1 MEFAARRVDL
11 VRELQLL
18 QGIIE
23 RRATLPAL
31 ACVLIEAE
39 AGELRLAAT
48 DLDVGVSSRCPASVS
63 KSGAAAVPG
72 RKLYEL
78 VKALPETE
86 VRVQVRGSSVRVAAD
101 RFDSKMQT
109 TPREDFPNLPQP
121 SGRGTTRLPGPMLRR
136 LIGWTQFAM
145 TGEDA
150 RYFFNGGLLVLRG
163 GSMSLVST
171 DGHRLALG
179 TVPREGTRGTD
190 SRTIVHRKAIA
201 ELARLLAEDGAD
213 VDFEPG
219 ESHLFFQVGDRRLFA
234 RVVEGQFP
242 EFEKL
247 VSQPGRRRA
256 ELERDALTGAV
267 RRVALLSSERT
278 RAVRF
283 AFDRGQ
289 VEVMSSSQEFG
300 EAHEQV
306 PAEYDGPAFQVSFA
320 AQYILEFLDVAETDA
335 VAIEFRD
342 DTGPAVFR
350 PVGAEGYEYTYV
362 VMPIMDSPRA

>member
-1 MEFAARRVDL
+1 MEFTARRVDL

-23 RRATLPAL
+23 RRATVHTT
-31 ACVLIEAE
+31 ACVLLEAQG
-39 AGELRLAAT
+39 GELHLAAT
-48 DLDVGVSSRCPASVS
+48 DLEVGLSSRCPASIA
-63 KSGAAAVPG
+63 KPGAVAVPG

-78 VKALPETE
+78 VKALPETD

-101 RFDSKMQT
+101 RFDSKMAT
-109 TPREDFPNLPQP
+109 TPREEFPNLPSP
-121 SGRGTTRLPGPMLRR
+121 SGKGATRLPGAMLRR

-179 TVPREGTRGTD
+179 TVPREGERGPD
-190 SRTIVHRKAIA
+190 SRTIIQRKAIV
-201 ELARLLAEDGAD
+201 ELARLLAEESTD
-213 VDFEPG
+213 VEFEAG
-219 ESHLFFQVGDRRLFA
+219 ENHLFFQLGGRRLSS
-234 RVVEGQFP
+234 RVVPGQFP

-256 ELERDALTGAV
+256 ELERDALSGAV
-267 RRVALLSSERT
+267 RRVALLSNERS
-278 RAVRF
+278 RSVRF

-289 VEVMSSSQEFG
+289 VEVTSSSQELG
-300 EAHEQV
+300 EAREQV

-320 AQYILEFLDVAETDA
+320 AQYLLEFLDVAETDTI
-335 VAIEFRD
+335 AIEFRD
-342 DTGPAVFR
+342 GSGPAVFK

-362 VMPIMDSPRA
+362 LMPMMDSSAA